1 MSGPEDVAR
10 RVREVFIRSL
20 SLNLAEPELR
30 YSEKLDEVAGLD
42 SLALLEFLAALEKEF
57 GITLDPEL
65 LDLGTL
71 KDLRALV
78 TYIESRLAARGEA
91 SRGS

>member
-1 MSGPEDVAR
+1 MSGPQDIAR

-20 SLNLAEPELR
+20 SLNLAEPELP
-30 YSEKLDEVAGLD
+30 YGEKLDEMAGLD
-42 SLALLEFLAALEKEF
+42 SLAVLEFLTALEKEF

-71 KDLRALV
+71 RDLRALA
-78 TYIESRLAARGEA
+78 TYIENRLAAGGGAPRA
-91 SRGS
+91 D